1 MKKGTEWGDT
11 WRKGIHKGFEYVHD
25 FYTKSNFIILNEIFN
40 EIEKEDDFKSKEL
53 LMFWFTASQSRLH
66 KMNRYAPQHKRHV
79 GPMANTYYVSPLPT
93 EISPFYFFKE
103 KLNMLS
109 EHEIEPSNVILLNEL
124 VVFCRN
130 KFDS

>member
-1 MKKGTEWGDT
+1 MIKEKNNLNY
-11 WRKGIHKGFEYVHD
+11 EY
-25 FYTKSNFIILNEIFN
+25 YNQYLINCGSANPPNM
-40 EIEKEDDFKSKEL
+40 EL
-53 LMFWFTASQSRLH
+53 L
-66 KMNRYAPQHKRHV
+66 ND
-79 GPMANTYYVSPLPT
+79 
-93 EISPFYFFKE
+93 FFKE

>member
-1 MKKGTEWGDT
+1 MIKGKNNLDY
-11 WRKGIHKGFEYVHD
+11 EY
-25 FYTKSNFIILNEIFN
+25 FNRYLINCRSNNSSN
-40 EIEKEDDFKSKEL
+40 MEL
-53 LMFWFTASQSRLH
+53 L
-66 KMNRYAPQHKRHV
+66 ND
-79 GPMANTYYVSPLPT
+79 
-93 EISPFYFFKE
+93 FFKE